1 MEALTPPAQAPA
13 VLMQLLSLVAQT
25 RDLATGICGLIPA
38 LPLPVRRRQHPGRP
52 DADAAGGDTGLI
64 SSSTTGAS
72 TTGVR
77 PSVALK
83 GAKDPKMSVGGAK
96 C

>member
-1 MEALTPPAQAPA
+1 MNRERGSPTILT
-13 VLMQLLSLVAQT
+13 L
-25 RDLATGICGLIPA
+25 GG
-38 LPLPVRRRQHPGRP
+38 P

-64 SSSTTGAS
+64 SSSTKGAS

-77 PSVALK
+77 PSAALK
-83 GAKDPKMSVGGAK
+83 GARDPKMCVGGEK

>member
-1 MEALTPPAQAPA
+1 MALTF
-13 VLMQLLSLVAQT
+13 
-25 RDLATGICGLIPA
+25 GG
-38 LPLPVRRRQHPGRP
+38 P

-72 TTGVR
+72 TT
-77 PSVALK
+77 VALK
-83 GAKDPKMSVGGAK
+83 GAKDPKMSVGGEK